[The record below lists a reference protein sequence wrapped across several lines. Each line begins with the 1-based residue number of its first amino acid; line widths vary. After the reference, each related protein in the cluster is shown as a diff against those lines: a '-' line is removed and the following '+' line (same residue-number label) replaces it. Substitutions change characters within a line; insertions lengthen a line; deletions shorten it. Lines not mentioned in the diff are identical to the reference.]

1 MPLSVPGRP
10 VWLPCDSGSG
20 HVASLNPGAAL
31 LRKQQFGTSR
41 ELWDPLQVLE
51 VSSQCRSTD
60 REGAGVAEVTHTS
73 PLQVPFFQQESSFRR
88 DLTFCQTVT

>member
-20 HVASLNPGAAL
+20 YVASLNPGAAL

-51 VSSQCRSTD
+51 VSSQCRSTG
-60 REGAGVAEVTHTS
+60 REGAGVAEVMHTYPCRYHFFNRNLRSGVTS
-73 PLQVPFFQQESSFRR
+73 PSAKL
-88 DLTFCQTVT
+88 